1 MSLFILF
8 VSFYAFYIYIY
19 IIWSLKGFH
28 PLSIFKEKTPPRN
41 NQQLWVCPMK
51 EVIYYVQHF
60 LGKEYF
66 CNLFVSCLKQANK
79 QKARMA
85 WQEFYE
91 LCQPQLVLYLLLRS
105 ISSKFLCIWTWV
117 HSLIQSKYNFTYTD
131 LVALWD
137 SLVAFLSSLSRW
149 NYLLSCTKSC

>member
-1 MSLFILF
+1 MCWAESCSWACTRSAEEQNKYLRYMKDIAVKSSLRVCLF
-8 VSFYAFYIYIY
+8 CLFHFMLSIYIY

-28 PLSIFKEKTPPRN
+28 PLSIFKEKTPLRN

-91 LCQPQLVLYLLLRS
+91 LCQTAGIIFAIKKYKQQ
-105 ISSKFLCIWTWV
+105 ISM
-117 HSLIQSKYNFTYTD
+117 HMN
-131 LVALWD
+131 
-137 SLVAFLSSLSRW
+137 LSSFPDPV
-149 NYLLSCTKSC
+149 